1 MAKRR
6 ALLLPI
12 TLLIAMVAT
21 QGPGRLG
28 HGDAARA
35 AASAGPVLSVDAG
48 TGRHPISPDI
58 YGMNSY
64 AVDPVFAKELRVPVQ
79 RWGGDGTTRYN
90 WLTDSSNAGGDW
102 YFMGGN
108 GQGSPAAG
116 KSADDFVST
125 NLAAGSKS
133 LLTMPVIGWV
143 NRTSAWNC
151 SYPESYYPDQQSY
164 NPYVHP
170 VHTNPEGT
178 PVVDAQG
185 TPETDNCGNGI
196 PNTPTPVPGTPAPT
210 WSPTPLPPLTDRY
223 PLMNNV
229 QEVPALTPIGT
240 PVAPAPTLAG
250 TPVPMAD
257 WVQHLTGK
265 FGDAAHG
272 GVGIYE
278 MDNEPSG
285 WGNTH
290 RDIHPGAPGWDE
302 LIHDT
307 IPYARMIKA
316 VDPTAQ
322 IDGPG
327 DFGVPA
333 YTGMG
338 KSGDDSAAHG
348 GVEQA
353 AYYLAQMRAAQ
364 AADPSHVRLLDYFD
378 EHYYPSGDDLI
389 QGCLALCPAGSAA
402 LQALRLQSTR
412 SLWDPNYRENNWI
425 GKWVWPIRLIPRMH
439 DWVSANYPGTKLAIS
454 EYNFGGVESINGALA
469 EADVL
474 GIFGREG
481 LDLATMWGPP
491 SSAQPGA
498 YAFRMFRS
506 YDGSGGQYGDTW
518 VQSSSADQGQL
529 SVYGAQRSGD
539 GALTLMVINK
549 TGGDLTSALSLAGFT
564 GAAAAQV
571 YTYSGANLGAIV
583 RQPDQAVGASGF
595 SASYPADSITLIVL
609 PRAGSGPTATSTTTS
624 TPVPPTVTNSGTST
638 PTNTPVP
645 PSATSTPVP
654 PTSTSSPTQTPI
666 PSTATSTPV
675 PPTVTSTRTPIPPT
689 ATASSTAVPPTA
701 TNTATDTP
709 APPTATRTQVPPT
722 ATNTPVPA
730 TATNTSLPATA
741 TRTRTPVPPT
751 ATASAAAVHIAID
764 SGGKAAGIFAADSGY
779 SGGSTYAGGGIIDT
793 SGVAAPAPQAVYG
806 SERYGNFGYTFAN
819 LTPGA
824 AYTVRLH
831 FAEIW
836 WGVHAGGGVGSRV
849 FGVSIN
855 GVPVLQNF
863 DIYAAAGGAK
873 RALVRQFAA
882 TADSTGRITIRY
894 SSVKDYAKSSG
905 IEVISGG

>member
-28 HGDAARA
+28 HGAAARA